1 MSIKI
6 KGFLRAVTVTQ
17 ALAYAAQYPGETVYL
32 AGGTDVMVQAREDD
46 RFAQKYLVDITGIRE
61 LTGISQTAD
70 TLQIG
75 ALATHAAVHESSL
88 VQKYAELLSQA
99 ALTVGSPQIR
109 NRGTIGGNIA
119 NASPAADD
127 LSALAALGAKVL
139 VKCVDGTEK
148 LMTLTEVIS
157 RPYRNS
163 LTNGELITSVIV
175 PKYDGY
181 RAYFYKL
188 GRRNSLS
195 ISRMTI
201 AACLKTDA
209 QNRVEDLKLAVG
221 SVFPQPVVFEEINR
235 TLVGKI
241 PSEAELSAFAKQV
254 SDKIP
259 EIAGIRPTTKYK
271 QPVCQKL
278 CERVLRELLGGE
290 KIG

>member
-1 MSIKI
+1 MKYTLSV
-6 KGFLRAVTVTQ
+6 LVENQ
-17 ALAYAAQYPGETVYL
+17 PGVL
-32 AGGTDVMVQAREDD
+32 SKV
-46 RFAQKYLVDITGIRE
+46 
-61 LTGISQTAD
+61 
-70 TLQIG
+70 
-75 ALATHAAVHESSL
+75 SSL
-88 VQKYAELLSQA
+88 FSRRGFNIDSLA
-99 ALTVGSPQIR
+99 VGI
-109 NRGTIGGNIA
+109 
-119 NASPAADD
+119 
-127 LSALAALGAKVL
+127 
-139 VKCVDGTEK
+139 TEDP
-148 LMTLTEVIS
+148 T
-157 RPYRNS
+157 
-163 LTNGELITSVIV
+163 
-175 PKYDGY
+175 
-181 RAYFYKL
+181 
-188 GRRNSLS
+188 